1 MTTKYLTTSGEDF
14 EDYCLRTF
22 KCMLHGDRFPY
33 SLRETYHLVFASWN
47 EAVKE
52 LIAHGVEG
60 FSYQESPEG
69 DDYLLSMHGFAQ
81 LVVMQDET
89 LELLACF
96 CDTTYRQQMAIFD
109 IPVRFET
116 RCEKKD
122 DGQMRIVQ
130 VPVNGYQS
138 NSQKHSHNGFMT
150 TCGDLYAKVC
160 FDTFL
165 QKSGLSVRT
174 AEIAEVFGMPEE
186 ALLCTLKQD
195 GIIRTKNLEVRGKTV
210 DDESDSSWELEDNF
224 KDKGFTQ
231 VKTGPDGKPEMQWT
245 YKGAYHIWAF
255 LTQDCGLPPC
265 YERGI
270 HE

>member
-1 MTTKYLTTSGEDF
+1 
-14 EDYCLRTF
+14 
-22 KCMLHGDRFPY
+22 MLHGDRFPY

-81 LVVMQDET
+81 LVVIKDET

-138 NSQKHSHNGFMT
+138 NSQKHSYNGFMT
-150 TCGDLYAKVC
+150 TC
-160 FDTFL
+160 
-165 QKSGLSVRT
+165 
-174 AEIAEVFGMPEE
+174 
-186 ALLCTLKQD
+186 D
-195 GIIRTKNLEVRGKTV
+195 GIIVET
-210 DDESDSSWELEDNF
+210 DDEDGWELAESF
-224 KDKGFTQ
+224 KDKAFTQ
-231 VKTGPDGKPEMQWT
+231 VKTGPDGKPETQWT

>member
-81 LVVMQDET
+81 HVVMQDET

-116 RCEKKD
+116 RCEMKN
-122 DGQMRIVQ
+122 DGQLRIVQ
-130 VPVNGYQS
+130 MPVNGYQPS
-138 NSQKHSHNGFMT
+138 GQKHSHDGFMT

-174 AEIAEVFGMPEE
+174 AEIAEIFGMPEE

-195 GIIRTKNLEVRGKTV
+195 GIIVET
-210 DDESDSSWELEDNF
+210 DDEDGWELAESF
-224 KDKGFTQ
+224 KDKAFTQ
-231 VKTGPDGKPEMQWT
+231 VKTGPDGKPETQWT